1 MIIKT
6 LVDQLLTFWLL
17 NLKDHL
23 VDLHLL
29 IFLVHSEIRCNVRQD
44 DFSKIN
50 VLSSICTVFHLADT
64 TICFQRIW
72 KDIFIHKQKLFSFIS
87 AKVFTELRVYL
98 ELATIVYETWDLRN
112 LLLVLLNFE
121 KSEIWIFPPAQVA

>member
-1 MIIKT
+1 MMIKT

-29 IFLVHSEIRCNVRQD
+29 VFLVHSEIRCNVRHPVVN
-44 DFSKIN
+44 IN

-64 TICFQRIW
+64 TICFQRI
-72 KDIFIHKQKLFSFIS
+72 
-87 AKVFTELRVYL
+87 
-98 ELATIVYETWDLRN
+98 
-112 LLLVLLNFE
+112 
-121 KSEIWIFPPAQVA
+121 